1 MEKDSQVFIAHILD
15 AIVAVEKYTEGFDR
29 EKFLDKE
36 NRLVQDGVIRE
47 LEVIGEATRHLSEE
61 IKKKN
66 PNLPWREIGDMR
78 NKLIHEY
85 FGINLG
91 VVWQTVVK
99 DLPILKEAM
108 EKLKDP
114 VSS

>member
-1 MEKDSQVFIAHILD
+1 MEKDSQVFIIHILD
-15 AIVAVEKYTEGFDR
+15 AVATIEKYTEGFDR

-47 LEVIGEATRHLSEE
+47 LEVIGEAVRNLPEE

-66 PNLPWREIGDMR
+66 PDLAWREIGDMR

-85 FGINLG
+85 FGVNLG
-91 VVWQTVVK
+91 VVWQTVVR

-108 EKLKDP
+108 DTLKTPAD
-114 VSS
+114 